1 MIRYASFARSARLA
15 AAGSP
20 AATAVVDGPVRW
32 TWRDLDDRA
41 DAVAGVLAREGV
53 RPGGR
58 VALLAVPSAAAIAAL
73 HGIARAGAVAA
84 PLVVGLTAPELSAAA
99 DVIDPRVVVHDRGL
113 EAAAVAVGRP
123 RLTLD
128 SVAAPTVRAGSGL
141 DADTPAASEPAP
153 AASEPAPAASEPT
166 PAVVVLTSGTTGRP
180 KAVVLSDR
188 ALVASAEAWLAA
200 LPVATGWLLA
210 LGLGHV
216 AGLGVVWRAA
226 LGGVPLVVLPRPDA
240 AWIAAALAAD
250 PWPSHV
256 SVVPTTLSR
265 ILDAVADAPP
275 PATLRAVLLGGGP
288 IPPELV
294 RRAITAGWPVVP
306 TYGLSEAASGV
317 TALPTVEAATHP
329 ERAGRALPGVELQIV
344 DPDQAGVGEIL
355 VRTPALFSEYLGD
368 PAAAAAAVTD
378 AGWLRT
384 GDLGR
389 LDGDGRLMVLDRR
402 TDRIVRGG
410 ENVSPAEVE
419 AVLLDHPAIAEAAVV
434 ARRDETFGHVPVAA
448 IVIRDP
454 ATDPGDDAL
463 TIHCRERLA
472 AAKVPVAFVRLET
485 LPRTAA
491 GKLRRAELRAT
502 LDPTQRTTEESLA

>member
-1 MIRYASFARSARLA
+1 MMRYASFAHSARLA
-15 AAGSP
+15 AADSP

-32 TWRDLDDRA
+32 TWRDLDDRT
-41 DAVAGVLAREGV
+41 DAVAGSLAREGV
-53 RPGGR
+53 GPGDR

-73 HGIARAGAVAA
+73 HGIARLGAVAA
-84 PLVVGLTAPELSAAA
+84 PMVVGLTASELSAAA
-99 DVIDPRVVVHDRGL
+99 DVIDPRVVVHDGGL
-113 EAAAVAVGRP
+113 AAAAGALDRP
-123 RLTLD
+123 RLALD
-128 SVAAPTVRAGSGL
+128 ALTGGPARPGARQHAPVPAAPV
-141 DADTPAASEPAP
+141 PAAPEPAP
-153 AASEPAPAASEPT
+153 A
-166 PAVVVLTSGTTGRP
+166 VIVLSSGTTGRP

-188 ALVASAEAWLAA
+188 ALAASAEAWLAA

-240 AWIAAALAAD
+240 AGIVAALAAD

-256 SVVPTTLSR
+256 SVVPTTLVR
-265 ILDAVADAPP
+265 ILDAVEDAPP

-288 IPPELV
+288 IQPDLV
-294 RRAITAGWPVVP
+294 RRGVVAGWPVVP
-306 TYGLSEAASGV
+306 TYGLSEAGSGV
-317 TALPTVEAATHP
+317 TALPTDEAPTHP
-329 ERAGRALPGVELQIV
+329 ESAGRALPGVELRIEA
-344 DPDQAGVGEIL
+344 PDEAGVGEIL
-355 VRTPALFSEYLGD
+355 VRTPARFSGYLGD
-368 PAAAAAAVTD
+368 PDATAAAITD

-389 LDGDGRLMVLDRR
+389 LDEDDLLTVLDRR
-402 TDRIVRGG
+402 LDRIVRGG

-419 AVLLDHPAIAEAAVV
+419 SVLLEHPAIAEAAIV

-448 IVIRDP
+448 IVLR
-454 ATDPGDDAL
+454 AGVADPGDAAL
-463 TIHCRERLA
+463 AAHCREQLA
-472 AAKVPVAFVRLET
+472 AAKVPAAFVRLET

-502 LDPTQRTTEESLA
+502 LDPAQPITEESLA